1 MSLFCNEVGNKQVK
15 TKMRMN
21 SNKRFEANDSNVTV
35 QVAKITHIYAK
46 SWQLK
51 YNKVFKDLTKS
62 SATLIKQES

>member
-1 MSLFCNEVGNKQVK
+1 
-15 TKMRMN
+15 MRMN

>member
-21 SNKRFEANDSNVTV
+21 SNKRFEANDSNITV

-51 YNKVFKDLTKS
+51 YNKVFKRKV
-62 SATLIKQES
+62 QQH

>member
-21 SNKRFEANDSNVTV
+21 SNKRFEANDSNITV

-51 YNKVFKDLTKS
+51 YNKVFKVTKS